1 MRTSKTFARVVY
13 EDAPNMSEELVDYL
27 QTFGFLEDF
36 KVEASFIYID
46 RYKIMDIKQRI
57 KESKK
62 DGIAKDFER
71 WINQV
76 KPFIKD
82 GFDYVIMW

>member
-1 MRTSKTFARVVY
+1 MSKTFTRVVY

-27 QTFGFLEDF
+27 QTFGLLEDF
-36 KVEASFIYID
+36 KVDSSYIYID
-46 RYKIMDIKQRI
+46 SEKIKDIKQKI
-57 KESKK
+57 KECSK
-62 DGIAKDFER
+62 DGIAEDFDS

-82 GFDYVIMW
+82 GFDYVIIW